1 MMNYKID
8 QVYEIDHI
16 GVAVE
21 SIEAVLPFYRSLGW
35 THFAMEEV
43 PTEKVRV
50 AFIQFANRAN
60 VELLE
65 PTDESSVIKKF
76 LEKRGSG
83 MHHMCYR
90 VVGIDAILKDLKA
103 KGVRLIDE
111 TPRPGAHGCRVAFI
125 HPKATGGVLIEL
137 SERP

>member
-1 MMNYKID
+1 MN
-8 QVYEIDHI
+8 YEIDHV

-21 SIEAVLPFYRSLGW
+21 SIEAVLPFYRALGW
-35 THFAMEEV
+35 DHFEMEEV
-43 PTEKVRV
+43 PTEKVKV

-65 PTDESSVIKKF
+65 PTDESSTIKKF
-76 LEKRGSG
+76 LEKRGAG
-83 MHHMCYR
+83 MHHICYR
-90 VVGIDAILKDLKA
+90 VQGIDAILKDLKA
-103 KGVRLIDE
+103 KGIRLIDE

-137 SERP
+137 SERPHKK